1 MNEPGNACSHQ
12 KRNDLAGLSGGQRP
26 GQPMP
31 GVLSGVSVKQCEEKL
46 VLQRPESMFEK
57 IWTMPGL
64 EAPCSIVEQAESKN
78 PKQGE
83 CPMQNNPH
91 TNSEVRHGP

>member
-1 MNEPGNACSHQ
+1 
-12 KRNDLAGLSGGQRP
+12 
-26 GQPMP
+26 MP